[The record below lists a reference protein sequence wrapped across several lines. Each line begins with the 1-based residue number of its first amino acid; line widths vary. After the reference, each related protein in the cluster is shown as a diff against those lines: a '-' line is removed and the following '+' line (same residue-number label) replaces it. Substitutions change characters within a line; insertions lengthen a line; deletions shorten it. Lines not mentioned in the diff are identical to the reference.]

1 MRLLH
6 FWSVEYLTVGD
17 EPRYPIESVDKALQL
32 LSAFVSQETIRVK
45 DAADMLGVATGT
57 AHRLLAMLAYRGFV
71 TRDSE
76 SRSYSPGPMLLSV
89 GLRASSRLD
98 LKSQARPYLEQLHA
112 QFNETNHL
120 AVLRGSEVLFLDGL
134 ESTKMLRV
142 ASRVG
147 TIFPAHCTSVG
158 KALLADLPRDRLL
171 AIYPDEELPQVTARS
186 IGSRTQLLLEL
197 ESTAARGYATNFGEL
212 EEGIGSVAVPV
223 RDASGRA
230 VASLSVGAPLSRLG
244 DGRLEQFA
252 AAARSIAQELGAEL
266 PVAAKRQAA
275 PPVPEAPS
283 AERADLPP
291 QRGKASEGAP
301 RKRRSIIAAT

>member
-1 MRLLH
+1 
-6 FWSVEYLTVGD
+6 VEYLTIGN

-32 LSAFVSQETIRVK
+32 LSVFVAQETIRVK
-45 DAADMLGVATGT
+45 EAAEMLGVATGT

-71 TRDSE
+71 TRDSA

-142 ASRVG
+142 ASRAG
-147 TIFPAHCTSVG
+147 AIFPAHCTSVG

-171 AIYPDEELPQVTARS
+171 AVYPDENLPQVTARS
-186 IGSRTQLLLEL
+186 IGSRTQLFLDL
-197 ESTAARGYATNFGEL
+197 ESTVARGYATDFGEL
-212 EEGIGSVAVPV
+212 EEGVGSVAVPV
-223 RDASGRA
+223 RDPSGIA
-230 VASLSVGAPLSRLG
+230 VASLSVEAPLSRLA

-252 AAARSIAQELGAEL
+252 PAARAVAEDLGAEL
-266 PVAAKRQAA
+266 PAGAKGRAR
-275 PPVPEAPS
+275 S
-283 AERADLPP
+283 AEP
-291 QRGKASEGAP
+291 GAVA
-301 RKRRSIIAAT
+301 K

>member
-1 MRLLH
+1 
-6 FWSVEYLTVGD
+6 VEFLAIGD

-45 DAADMLGVATGT
+45 DAAGLLGVSTGT

-71 TRDSE
+71 TRDTAG
-76 SRSYSPGPMLLSV
+76 RSYSPGPMLLSV

-98 LKSQARPYLEQLHA
+98 LTSQARPYLEQLHA

-142 ASRVG
+142 ASRAG

-158 KALLADLPRDRLL
+158 KALVADLPKDRLL

-186 IGSRTQLLLEL
+186 ISSRTQLFLEL
-197 ESTAARGYATNFGEL
+197 ETAVARGYATEFGEL
-212 EEGIGSVAVPV
+212 EEGVGSVAVAV
-223 RDASGRA
+223 RDPSGLA
-230 VASLSVGAPLSRLG
+230 VASLGIGAPLSRLA

-252 AAARSIAQELGAEL
+252 AAAQAVAQELGLEL
-266 PVAAKRQAA
+266 PAAAK
-275 PPVPEAPS
+275 
-283 AERADLPP
+283 
-291 QRGKASEGAP
+291 GKTPAP
-301 RKRRSIIAAT
+301 RPAAAAN

>member
-1 MRLLH
+1 
-6 FWSVEYLTVGD
+6 VEFLAIGD

-32 LSAFVSQETIRVK
+32 LSAFVSEETIRVK
-45 DAADMLGVATGT
+45 DAAGLLGVSTGT

-71 TRDSE
+71 TRDTAG
-76 SRSYSPGPMLLSV
+76 RSYSPGPMLLSV

-98 LKSQARPYLEQLHA
+98 LTSQARPYLEQLHA

-142 ASRVG
+142 ASRAG

-171 AIYPDEELPQVTARS
+171 AIYPDEDLPQVTARS
-186 IGSRTQLLLEL
+186 ISSRTQLFLEL
-197 ESTAARGYATNFGEL
+197 ESAVARGYATDFGEL
-212 EEGIGSVAVPV
+212 EEGVGSVAVPV
-223 RDASGRA
+223 RDPSGLA
-230 VASLSVGAPLSRLG
+230 VASLGIGAPLSRLA

-252 AAARSIAQELGAEL
+252 AAAQAVAEELGVEL
-266 PVAAKRQAA
+266 PTAAKGKAQAPRPAVAAN
-275 PPVPEAPS
+275 
-283 AERADLPP
+283 
-291 QRGKASEGAP
+291 
-301 RKRRSIIAAT
+301 

>member
-1 MRLLH
+1 
-6 FWSVEYLTVGD
+6 VEYLTIGD

-32 LSAFVSQETIRVK
+32 LSAFVTHETIRVK
-45 DAADMLGVATGT
+45 DAAEMLGVATGT
-57 AHRLLAMLAYRGFV
+57 AHRLLATLAYRGFV
-71 TRDSE
+71 TRNST

-142 ASRVG
+142 ASRAG

-158 KALLADLPRDRLL
+158 KALLADLPRERLL
-171 AIYPDEELPQVTARS
+171 AIYSDEDLPQVTARS
-186 IGSRTQLLLEL
+186 ISSRTQLFLEL
-197 ESTAARGYATNFGEL
+197 ETTVARGYAADFGEL

-223 RDASGRA
+223 RDPSGRA
-230 VASLSVGAPLSRLG
+230 VASLSVSAPLTRLG

-252 AAARSIAQELGAEL
+252 AAAQSVAAELSAEL
-266 PVAAKRQAA
+266 PVAAKGQRQAPASSVQDTESPA
-275 PPVPEAPS
+275 PAVRS
-283 AERADLPP
+283 AKVAAAGPL
-291 QRGKASEGAP
+291 K
-301 RKRRSIIAAT
+301 RKPKVAAT

>member
-1 MRLLH
+1 M
-6 FWSVEYLTVGD
+6 EYLAIGD

-32 LSAFVSQETIRVK
+32 LSAFVTHETIRVK
-45 DAADMLGVATGT
+45 DAAEMLGVATGT
-57 AHRLLAMLAYRGFV
+57 AHRLLTMLAYRGFV
-71 TRDSE
+71 TRNSA
-76 SRSYSPGPMLLSV
+76 SRSYGPGPMLLSV

-142 ASRVG
+142 ASRAG

-158 KALLADLPRDRLL
+158 KALLADLPRERLL
-171 AIYPDEELPQVTARS
+171 AIYPDEDLPQVTARS
-186 IGSRTQLLLEL
+186 ISSRTQLFLEL
-197 ESTAARGYATNFGEL
+197 ETSVARGYATDFGEL

-223 RDASGRA
+223 RDSSGRA
-230 VASLSVGAPLSRLG
+230 VASLSVSAPLSRLG

-252 AAARSIAQELGAEL
+252 AAAQSVAAELSAEL
-266 PVAAKRQAA
+266 PVAAKGQAA
-275 PPVPEAPS
+275 VPAVPAVPDTGRPAPAASPLEA
-283 AERADLPP
+283 AE
-291 QRGKASEGAP
+291 GGP
-301 RKRRSIIAAT
+301 RKRKPRVAAT

>member
-1 MRLLH
+1 MEFLAI
-6 FWSVEYLTVGD
+6 GD

-45 DAADMLGVATGT
+45 DAASMLGVSTGT

-71 TRDSE
+71 TRDTAG
-76 SRSYSPGPMLLSV
+76 RSYSPGPMLLSV

-98 LKSQARPYLEQLHA
+98 LTSQARPYLEQLHA

-142 ASRVG
+142 ASRAG

-158 KALLADLPRDRLL
+158 KALVADLPKDRLL

-186 IGSRTQLLLEL
+186 ISSRTQLFLEL
-197 ESTAARGYATNFGEL
+197 ETAVARGYATEFGEL
-212 EEGIGSVAVPV
+212 EEGVGSVAVAV
-223 RDASGRA
+223 RDPSGLA
-230 VASLSVGAPLSRLG
+230 VASLGIGAPLSRLA

-252 AAARSIAQELGAEL
+252 AAAQAVAQELGLEL
-266 PVAAKRQAA
+266 PAAAK
-275 PPVPEAPS
+275 
-283 AERADLPP
+283 
-291 QRGKASEGAP
+291 GKTPAP
-301 RKRRSIIAAT
+301 RPAAAAN